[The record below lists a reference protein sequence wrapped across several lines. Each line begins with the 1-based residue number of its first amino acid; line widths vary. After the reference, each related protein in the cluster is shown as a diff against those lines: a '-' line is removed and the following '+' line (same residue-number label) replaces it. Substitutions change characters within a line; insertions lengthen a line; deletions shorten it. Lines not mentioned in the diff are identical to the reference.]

1 MITDITKK
9 EIKLRTRSQLG
20 IKPEKVSYDE
30 LKSLPGNM
38 AQLDVYRQHWEALS
52 DFRDRF
58 RTNTDYFRSRQL
70 ENIVENDNGVSMTEA
85 EYISEQGKTPFV
97 QNMIAPVMKSIEGLF
112 RQDMGMSVV
121 VSRKPNMAA
130 VEKMLTN
137 ALQGALDINEVKE
150 IDPITLAYFLLSGVP
165 CQRIGFDWVD
175 DLQRYDIVINY
186 FDANYLFFNNDIS
199 DIRGHDL
206 RLIGL
211 IHDLTLDDIYVNF
224 ANSKEDKK
232 RLKSIFY
239 STDRDGTPNYMNLT
253 KDRVATLDFYVSQ
266 DTSKCRVIEA
276 WEKKAIEVIKV
287 HDELDGSDDI
297 WDDTLENLN
306 LVANARYEQY
316 RAAGVPEEEIPRIHY
331 QYTQGFKWFYKFM
344 SPGGHIL
351 REGESPYNGGMHPF
365 ILTPHPLISGEIFGF
380 VETLKYTQD
389 QFNRM
394 FTHMDFFMGTSA
406 KNTLVI
412 DEASLNGQN
421 PEDIASDYRRVGGV
435 LVLKLKDGAK
445 PPFELRSLGMDRAV
459 FEIIQMYTKL
469 MQDISGVQPALQG
482 QSAGSGVPASR
493 FIAETQNSIINLRP
507 ILGFF
512 ESFRKKRDTK
522 VLQMI
527 MQFYKSKRYINSDS
541 VFDPAMISVTMNDI
555 DLVVAKGTDSPVFKA
570 MNDEMLKDFTLQGLL
585 PLKYFLK
592 NTDYSFSKPI
602 LEDLENAEE
611 QLRNGQNQG
620 QMAAQQPQ
628 VS

>member
-20 IKPEKVSYDE
+20 IKPDKVDFRENS
-30 LKSLPGNM
+30 SLPGNM
-38 AQLDVYRQHWEALS
+38 VQLDIYRQHWESLS
-52 DFRDRF
+52 DLRDRF
-58 RTNTDYFRSRQL
+58 RENTDYFRSRQL
-70 ENIVENDNGVSMTEA
+70 EKIVENDNGVSMTEA

-97 QNMIAPVMKSIEGLF
+97 QNIIAPVMKSIEGLF
-112 RQDMGMSVV
+112 RQDMGQSIV
-121 VSRKPNMAA
+121 VSRKPDSADL
-130 VEKMLTN
+130 EKMLTN
-137 ALQGALDINEVKE
+137 ALQSVLTSNEVKE
-150 IDPITLAYFLLSGVP
+150 IDPRTLDYFLLSGVP

-175 DLQRYDIVINY
+175 ELQRFDVVINY
-186 FDANYLFFNNDIS
+186 IDPNYLFFNNDLT
-199 DIRGHDL
+199 DIRGRDL
-206 RLIGL
+206 RIIGL

-224 ANSKEDKK
+224 ASSEKDRKQLE
-232 RLKSIFY
+232 RIYY
-239 STDRDGTPNYMNLT
+239 STDKFGTPNYMNLT
-253 KDRVATLDFYVSQ
+253 EDRVRTLDFFVPQ
-266 DTSKCRVIEA
+266 DTNKCRVIEV
-276 WEKKAIEVIKV
+276 WEKKSVEVIKV
-287 HDELDGSDDI
+287 HDEIDGSEDI
-297 WDDTLENLN
+297 WDDTLDNLHA
-306 LVANARYEQY
+306 VANARYEQY
-316 RAAGVPEEEIPRIHY
+316 RAAGIPEEEIPRIHY

-351 REGESPYNGGMHPF
+351 RQGESPYNGGIHPF
-365 ILTPHPLISGEIFGF
+365 ILTPHPLISGEAFGF
-380 VETLKYTQD
+380 VETLKDIQD

-394 FTHMDFFMGTSA
+394 FTHMDFIMGTGA
-406 KNTLVI
+406 KNTLVL
-412 DEASLNGQN
+412 DEDSLNGQK

-435 LVLKLKDGAK
+435 IVLKLKDGAK
-445 PPFELRSLGMDRAV
+445 PPFELKSLGIDRAV

-541 VFDPAMISVTMNDI
+541 VYDPALISVSMNEL

-570 MNDEMLKDFTLQGLL
+570 LNDEMLKDFVLQGLI
-585 PLKYFLK
+585 PLEMFLS
-592 NTDYSFSKPI
+592 NTDFPFSKRM
-602 LEDLENAEE
+602 LEELQNMKE
-611 QLRNGQNQG
+611 QASAGQAQNNVVNQ
-620 QMAAQQPQ
+620 P
-628 VS
+628 V